1 MRPNIKQMKERI
13 EFLDHQMDRLLLSNY
28 ELKEENRNY
37 QEEIVSLKSSLNN
50 RPLEGSHYCDCGA
63 QAYIYYMIDGG
74 KYYCGECFQGKY
86 IKNLGVA
93 LQQIK
98 NQKNTIDVQTQTL
111 NEQSVEIAQLKKLSD
126 SYAATLSRKPQGTHF
141 CSFCGER
148 AYIYRIEEK
157 SKNSKCYCDYCFKKL
172 VIKFEDKA

>member
-13 EFLDHQMDRLLLSNY
+13 EFLDHQLDLEIAHWKHAEEEIEALEGQKEALNKEMDRLLLSNY
-28 ELKEENRNY
+28 ELKEEIRNY
-37 QEEIVSLKSSLNN
+37 QEEIVSLKSSLN
-50 RPLEGSHYCDCGA
+50 D
-63 QAYIYYMIDGG
+63 
-74 KYYCGECFQGKY
+74 GKY

-93 LQQIK
+93 LKQIQ
-98 NQKNTIDVQTQTL
+98 NQKNTIDLQTQTL
-111 NEQSVEIAQLKKLSD
+111 NEQAIEIAQLKKVKDAMMS
-126 SYAATLSRKPQGTHF
+126 AMAERPQGTHF

-148 AYIYRIEEK
+148 AYIYRIEDK